1 MCWFQGGSDLPGAVA
16 SAGVV
21 TTEAIVCLA
30 AHEAIVCLAAHKA
43 RAWPPPRED
52 CTRTVLSAWS
62 THRSR
67 HVELALLIPAD
78 DRKMLARGTGTRRPI
93 GRWRVVVFL
102 REWQPWPQSP
112 A

>member
-1 MCWFQGGSDLPGAVA
+1 MRWFQGAPDLPGAVA
-16 SAGVV
+16 SAGAGVV
-21 TTEAIVCLA
+21 TA
-30 AHEAIVCLAAHKA
+30 EAIVCLAAHKA